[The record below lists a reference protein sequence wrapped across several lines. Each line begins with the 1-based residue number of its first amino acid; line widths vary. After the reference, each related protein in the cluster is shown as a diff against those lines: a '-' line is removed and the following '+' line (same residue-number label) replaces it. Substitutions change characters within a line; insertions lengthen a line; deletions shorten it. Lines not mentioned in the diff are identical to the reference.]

1 MSIQF
6 ILGRA
11 GTGKSNHCYE
21 EIKQNIDKKNKT
33 YIITPEQFS
42 YMAEKKLLEKIGR
55 QAVINA
61 EVLTFNRMAD
71 RIEAEFGGKTEKHL
85 PGTAGPAV
93 PGEGTP
99 EQDRL

>member
-11 GTGKSNHCYE
+11 GTGKSNYCYQ
-21 EIKQNIDKKNKT
+21 EIKQNIDGKNKI

-42 YMAEKKLLEKIGR
+42 YMAEKKLLETIGK
-55 QAVINA
+55 QAVLNA

-71 RIEAEFGGKTEKHL
+71 RIEAEFGGKAEKQITKNL
-85 PGTAGPAV
+85 
-93 PGEGTP
+93 
-99 EQDRL
+99 

>member
-11 GTGKSNHCYE
+11 GTGKSNYCYE
-21 EIKQNIDKKNKT
+21 EIKQNIDKKNKI

-42 YMAEKKLLEKIGR
+42 YMAEKKLLETIGR

-71 RIEAEFGGKTEKHL
+71 
-85 PGTAGPAV
+85 V
-93 PGEGTP
+93 PRRFKLYEERNKVTP
-99 EQDRL
+99 ND